1 MEFQLLIH
9 LFVNVRF
16 FWVHDIIS
24 PFLFYKYKRKY
35 VCGVSIYDEKI
46 SIINQL
52 INMHTSFNENLNIVI
67 GKAQKIEN

>member
-1 MEFQLLIH
+1 M
-9 LFVNVRF
+9 RF
-16 FWVHDIIS
+16 FWAHDIIS
-24 PFLFYKYKRKY
+24 PFYKRKY

-67 GKAQKIEN
+67 GKAQKIENYISG